1 MTGVNQPR
9 LAGMPVIITGAG
21 GGIGRATAIWT
32 ANEGARLGLTDLDPA
47 SLRETQ
53 RAVQAAGGEALAVAG
68 DVVDPATIDAL
79 ATAVTAEFGGIGG
92 LVNNAGIARGGPLL
106 ELSVED
112 FELAMRVNCLSCLLT
127 TQRVA
132 ATMRAGGSGSI
143 VNVASVGALV
153 ALPDSAAYSASKA
166 AVVALTRS
174 VALDLAPAIRCNV
187 VCPGGVDTPMA
198 QSVIASFGDA
208 EAATAALTGRQML
221 KRFAAAEEIASV
233 IAFLLSADAS
243 FMTGAVLPVEA
254 GHTAG

>member
-53 RAVQAAGGEALAVAG
+53 RAVQAG